1 MESDIK
7 RRKFR
12 DEGRVSVCKIS
23 LKDVGINPPSLLLL
37 LLPMPFPSFLVAITT
52 EEPAN
57 DIGLIFICREIW
69 D

>member
-1 MESDIK
+1 MMESDIK

-12 DEGRVSVCKIS
+12 DEGRVSKIS
-23 LKDVGINPPSLLLL
+23 LKDVEINPPSLLLL
-37 LLPMPFPSFLVAITT
+37 LLAMPFPSFLVAITT
-52 EEPAN
+52 WGPAN